1 MIDQPEYL
9 VPGIELT
16 NKLGGY
22 SQVYVADSSDRFIYV
37 HVDDFVGVYLYTALQ
52 LCVKYRM
59 LTWGSNFILYLLNS
73 LF

>member
-1 MIDQPEYL
+1 MIDQLEDL
-9 VPGIELT
+9 VPGVELT

-22 SQVYVADSSDRFIYV
+22 SQAYVDDSSDRFIYV
-37 HVDDFVGVYLYTALQ
+37 DDFVRTYLYTALQ

>member
-1 MIDQPEYL
+1 MIDQPEDL
-9 VPGIELT
+9 IPGVELT

-37 HVDDFVGVYLYTALQ
+37 DDFVRIYLYTALQ

-59 LTWGSNFILYLLNS
+59 LTWGSNFVLYLLNS